1 MKIKTASK
9 FLAIAL
15 LSVGAGIGYSSAAD
29 AMNPNKGGQGNGNN
43 DGGCRDVKGKFE
55 AANLP
60 PDQCSSPVG
69 FCTEGELGKGNF
81 KAGYSFVMSDTFSA
95 GEPDAPGV
103 NFFQGES
110 LVTLPNNTV
119 LVGIDTGAINLDPP
133 GTLNSGRF
141 STLLTFTEGAA
152 GHLWIRGTA
161 DLVNGTVSGSF
172 DGVVC
177 LED

>member
-1 MKIKTASK
+1 MKIKSASK
-9 FLAIAL
+9 VLAIAL
-15 LSVGAGIGYSSAAD
+15 LSVGGGIGYSSAAD
-29 AMNPNKGGQGNGNN
+29 AGNPNQGGQGNG

-69 FCTEGELGKGNF
+69 FCTEGVLSKGNF
-81 KAGYSFVMSDTFSA
+81 KADYSFVMSDSFTA

-119 LVGIDTGAINLDPP
+119 LVGVDTGAINLDPP

-141 STLLTFTEGAA
+141 STLLTFTDGAA

>member
-1 MKIKTASK
+1 M
-9 FLAIAL
+9 
-15 LSVGAGIGYSSAAD
+15 
-29 AMNPNKGGQGNGNN
+29 
-43 DGGCRDVKGKFE
+43 KGKFQ

-60 PDQCSSPVG
+60 PDQCTSPVG
-69 FCTEGELGKGNF
+69 FCTEGVLEKGNF
-81 KAGYSFVMSDTFSA
+81 QGGYSFIMSDTFSA

-110 LVTLPNNTV
+110 TVTVDGDV
-119 LVGIDTGAINLDPP
+119 LIGVDTGAINLDPP

-161 DLVNGTVSGSF
+161 DLANGTVSGSF

-177 LED
+177 MED